1 LISNFSRRI
10 KMDEGLRRQISKWI
24 NIALAMKEI
33 RENPYVII
41 EDVSFNLDE
50 TVVEANAIG
59 CALVG
64 KLGIKAALEIMKKAN
79 VTSGAA
85 PLRVVVARELGI
97 PNPEKF
103 ITFIDGFS
111 DFTPSEVADLILE
124 E

>member
-1 LISNFSRRI
+1 
-10 KMDEGLRRQISKWI
+10 MDESLRKQIYDWI
-24 NIALAMKEI
+24 KSALAMKE
-33 RENPYVII
+33 VIESSGVI
-41 EDVSFNLDE
+41 LEDVSFNLNGE
-50 TVVEANAIG
+50 VVEANAIG